1 MPGPRFEVDLK
12 ETKYKYFSAVS
23 EEKILELLNAAVK
36 TRLNK
41 GEALGSREVKKEQ
54 AQKLFLEAKKA
65 SGVELTQE
73 EKKLDKE
80 NTVNTKQYKSWKFA
94 LNKVNKDLA
103 ERSKNVQEKKNL
115 ENQWEVVEKEDD
127 ANKNPNEKDQINA
140 KVDKKE
146 DKKQK
151 TGWKQTLKNFVHKG
165 DFLHLFHKKHAKEM
179 KSVVELE
186 EEIKMDEPVN
196 IFENNELNNANK
208 IPKQKTENQANKN
221 EVNQNGEI
229 KNENKNNENINENEA
244 NKDKDLKSQD
254 ASVAQKN
261 NQKKEEQPKEGE
273 DKTEVLD
280 DKKVGANKSEI
291 EESNVNV
298 NRTAEQIKEKAV
310 LEEGNNQK
318 ANVEDN
324 KKEAEK
330 NDTQVKEKTAPV
342 NQEKLDASLLAFGDQ
357 LNNTAAENQAV
368 LSNMLL
374 KNSPEASEAD
384 KQVLAESH
392 KALAEKE
399 ADVRKYMPVKTDEL
413 NISVPKLIQD
423 QMRLEA
429 GQMTRDEKNQH
440 FMNIIEMKG
449 MDGDKYDKQ
458 LRDYGM
464 KVAEEAGREFE
475 KKHQD
480 PAKLSFLNKSANA
493 IETVMCAMSRNP
505 LGILMLL
512 AAAMYAPLMM
522 VGLLAFTAWKRKRPN
537 PAYQNAW
544 QEQNRRELEQKREQ
558 LANLYNVDAS
568 SISDR
573 EVTKALK
580 ADYVNAKIIDAM
592 DAKLERDSRKA
603 VDSIAKD
610 YAKSI
615 SKESGTKYSAK
626 DLKDSAKKDLLWKD
640 RYEENAATLLTN
652 REDKMRKAIEH
663 HENEKK
669 KAMGRSL

>member
-1 MPGPRFEVDLK
+1 MPKPELNSNVRFGVDLTNT
-12 ETKYKYFSAVS
+12 EYVVFNSIT
-23 EEKILELLNAAVK
+23 EEEILKKVNAKIK
-36 TRLNK
+36 TII
-41 GEALGSREVKKEQ
+41 GENRNFQKREVKADHLQKIFLEEKRQTKEGLTDEEQ
-54 AQKLFLEAKKA
+54 ALFTKNKVDTNFYSSWKKA
-65 SGVELTQE
+65 VEEVKTDIDMMLNKAENQKRLETDGHWDFMKADLDDLKNPEKHQIKVEDIKEKKEEDEKEVKAE
-73 EKKLDKE
+73 EKQE
-80 NTVNTKQYKSWKFA
+80 N
-94 LNKVNKDLA
+94 
-103 ERSKNVQEKKNL
+103 
-115 ENQWEVVEKEDD
+115 
-127 ANKNPNEKDQINA
+127 
-140 KVDKKE
+140 
-146 DKKQK
+146 KKQK
-151 TGWKQTLKNFVHKG
+151 TKFLGGKNFLHKL
-165 DFLHLFHKKHAKEM
+165 DFFHLFHKKKTEAIELNAEEKGEAKE
-179 KSVVELE
+179 VDE
-186 EEIKMDEPVN
+186 EQS
-196 IFENNELNNANK
+196 L
-208 IPKQKTENQANKN
+208 
-221 EVNQNGEI
+221 
-229 KNENKNNENINENEA
+229 KNENKNDKNIKNQNQKNEPENLNNAPKNQNQE
-244 NKDKDLKSQD
+244 NKEKDKDKEIKND
-254 ASVAQKN
+254 VAQK
-261 NQKKEEQPKEGE
+261 
-273 DKTEVLD
+273 EV
-280 DKKVGANKSEI
+280 VNKNINGDGSDEMGR
-291 EESNVNV
+291 NVNQA
-298 NRTAEQIKEKAV
+298 AEQIKKSEKNV
-310 LEEGNNQK
+310 LEEENNQK

-330 NDTQVKEKTAPV
+330 NDTKVKEKTDPPV
-342 NQEKLDASLLAFGDQ
+342 NQEKLNASLLAFGDQ

-368 LSNMLL
+368 QSSMLL
-374 KNSPEASEAD
+374 KNSTEASEAD
-384 KQVLAESH
+384 KKKLMESH
-392 KALAEKE
+392 KALEEKE

-413 NISVPKLIQD
+413 NISVPDLIQD

-429 GQMTRDEKNQH
+429 GQMSRDEKNQH
-440 FMNIIEMKG
+440 FMNIIKMKG

-626 DLKDSAKKDLLWKD
+626 DLKDSAKKNLMRAELEWKGRGD
-640 RYEENAATLLTN
+640 NAATLLTN
-652 REDKMRKAIEH
+652 REQRMWEDIKQ
-663 HENEKK
+663 HENKRG
-669 KAMGRSL
+669 MGGRSM

>member
-1 MPGPRFEVDLK
+1 MPGPEPKKCFGVDLK
-12 ETKYKYFSAVS
+12 GTNYETLS
-23 EEKILELLNAAVK
+23 EMNEKEIVDKLKIVKIFDGKDDEFIK
-36 TRLNK
+36 TR
-41 GEALGSREVKKEQ
+41 VKK
-54 AQKLFLEAKKA
+54 FLLA
-65 SGVELTQE
+65 
-73 EKKLDKE
+73 DKIH
-80 NTVNTKQYKSWKFA
+80 NYYKNDNYKSKGAEWTNDGEDYRSLKNIPLLRGFGPA
-94 LNKVNKDLA
+94 LKRMIGEYESEKLIKDFEKVLKDT
-103 ERSKNVQEKKNL
+103 
-115 ENQWEVVEKEDD
+115 EKEDKETIEFLKRMEDEENILDDPEKKVLEEENNQKVNVED
-127 ANKNPNEKDQINA
+127 ANKNKAENNNPQTE
-140 KVDKKE
+140 
-146 DKKQK
+146 
-151 TGWKQTLKNFVHKG
+151 KQTNP
-165 DFLHLFHKKHAKEM
+165 
-179 KSVVELE
+179 
-186 EEIKMDEPVN
+186 PV
-196 IFENNELNNANK
+196 
-208 IPKQKTENQANKN
+208 
-221 EVNQNGEI
+221 
-229 KNENKNNENINENEA
+229 
-244 NKDKDLKSQD
+244 D
-254 ASVAQKN
+254 
-261 NQKKEEQPKEGE
+261 
-273 DKTEVLD
+273 
-280 DKKVGANKSEI
+280 
-291 EESNVNV
+291 
-298 NRTAEQIKEKAV
+298 
-310 LEEGNNQK
+310 
-318 ANVEDN
+318 
-324 KKEAEK
+324 
-330 NDTQVKEKTAPV
+330 
-342 NQEKLDASLLAFGDQ
+342 QEKLNASLLSFGDQ
-357 LNNTAAENQAV
+357 LNNTAAANQAV

-374 KNSPEASEAD
+374 KNSTEVNETD
-384 KQVLAESH
+384 KQVLTEYH
-392 KALAEKE
+392 KALEEKE

-413 NISVPKLIQD
+413 NISVPDLIQD

-429 GQMTRDEKNQH
+429 GQMSRDEKNQH
-440 FMNIIEMKG
+440 FMNIIKMKG